1 MHRPGAEESHSTH
14 GDGGVGAG
22 DGGVGGDDDCGGVGD
37 GEVDT
42 GGGDG
47 DSGDGEGGGI
57 GESVQLSSRE
67 GKHEAIDS
75 SEHAA
80 STVKHAAGVLGQLAC
95 WPAAAAIAAAE
106 RPPPLPPLPPPPPLP
121 LLPSPVGG
129 MTGKSKVR
137 TRLIGVEKA
146 VSVASIASSIFVGV
160 PAQPPLVRSGGG
172 RLCVTS

>member
-1 MHRPGAEESHSTH
+1 MHRDESHSTH

-22 DGGVGGDDDCGGVGD
+22 DGGVGDDDDCGGVGD
-37 GEVDT
+37 GEVDA

-57 GESVQLSSRE
+57 GESVQLSSGE

-106 RPPPLPPLPPPPPLP
+106 RPPPLPPLPP
-121 LLPSPVGG
+121 LPSPVGG
-129 MTGKSKVR
+129 MTGKSKAR

-146 VSVASIASSIFVGV
+146 VIVASIASSIFVGV
-160 PAQPPLVRSGGG
+160 PAQSPLVRSGGG